1 MVKGV
6 EKLEHVGVRY
16 NQVFHDAF
24 DERWMVELHDIN
36 VAMMYVGHWFWIPNV
51 YHQGAVGS

>member
-1 MVKGV
+1 MEAWSR
-6 EKLEHVGVRY
+6 EKLEHVSVRY

-51 YHQGAVGS
+51 YHQGQ